1 MDSLR
6 FDSNGFEKIIQGNDF
21 VKYRGVIA
29 KPGVLVYENP
39 DGTKR
44 REFLPPEELFANDSI
59 ESFKGLPITDE
70 HPIEGVSSMNY
81 NQFTKGAIG
90 NVYEDK
96 GVLIG
101 EFTVYDPALNEK
113 ISSGEKVELSIGR
126 RMALDLKSGVF
137 NNSPF
142 DAVQRNIRAN
152 HLAITKQSRTGRDV
166 RITERFDSIAF
177 LLKENE
183 MDEIKDP
190 KLPLEVMYR
199 ADSDGKDYKVPR
211 AVSDDIAV
219 KKAKLK
225 EQDDTVKEKDRALK
239 KLNEE
244 LELLKENQSVS
255 DEIKALTKKIDELN
269 SSKAIAEKEASAWKE
284 KFEKAESENPKKI
297 EEAAKERVK
306 LVETAKAVLA
316 NDSAGIDQLS
326 NDQIKDK
333 VIAKVLPYDE
343 GLRMDSITSEIR
355 NAHFEAALRLAGQR
369 AAENPKPTV
378 TETRNDSVEDYR
390 LNMHN
395 YKGE

>member
-81 NQFTKGAIG
+81 NQFTRGAIG

-177 LLKENE
+177 LLKENDME
-183 MDEIKDP
+183 DKDP
-190 KLPLEVMYR
+190 ALPLQVEYR
-199 ADSDGKDYKVPR
+199 ADSDGKDYKVPK

-219 KKAKLK
+219 IKAKSK
-225 EQDDTVKEKDRALK
+225 ELDETVKDKDKLLK

-244 LELLKENQSVS
+244 LNLLKENKTVA
-255 DEIKALTKKIDELN
+255 DEIKALTKQIDELN

-297 EEAAKERVK
+297 EEAAKERVE

-355 NAHFEAALRLAGQR
+355 DAHFKAALRLAGQR

-378 TETRNDSVEDYR
+378 TEIRNDSVDDYR
-390 LNMHN
+390 LNMHH